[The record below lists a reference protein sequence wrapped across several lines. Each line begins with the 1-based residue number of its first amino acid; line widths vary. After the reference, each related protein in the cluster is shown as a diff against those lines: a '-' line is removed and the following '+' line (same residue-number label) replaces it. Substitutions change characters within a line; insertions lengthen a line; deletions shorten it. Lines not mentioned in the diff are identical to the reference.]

1 MRKIIKRHVKQFN
14 SDFKN
19 TTKTAIIAAAG
30 LIAASSWKDALTEYL
45 IQIQS
50 ISPYQGKFIIA
61 SIVTFIAAI
70 VVFISSKILR

>member
-1 MRKIIKRHVKQFN
+1 MRKIIKRHAKQFN

-30 LIAASSWKDALTEYL
+30 LIAANSWKDALTEYL

-61 SIVTFIAAI
+61 AIITIIASL
-70 VVFISSKILR
+70 VVFISSKLLK